1 MGRRHQVRHAA
12 AGHVPRDPP
21 LRSTA
26 AILHLAHS
34 VPAKLC
40 FTVTDFNSYNTVSK
54 GTRAN

>member
-1 MGRRHQVRHAA
+1 MRHAA